1 MLRISKPIYMLR
13 GLLASVTACA
23 LIACG
28 GGGGDSTTTPV
39 IPVTAAPAATLVAGK
54 VLGATGTPI
63 AGATI
68 SAAGAFLTTGS
79 DGSYT
84 FSLDSA
90 TTTTTVV
97 LVKKTGYATT
107 AKEMPIASGTTTQ
120 INLQLFANQVS
131 TTFSGVSSASIPV
144 NGATVTI
151 PANAV
156 KLADGGNY
164 TGTVSIGASYYSPDT
179 LQGVQAFA
187 GPYTGVDAAGT
198 SPIIS
203 MGFIEVKLTDA
214 SGSPLQLKIGSP
226 ATLTFPASSNSANT
240 TSVPMWFYDETAKI
254 WKNEGSAARQAD
266 GSYQG
271 SVTHFTIWNV
281 DFKGATATI
290 KGCLRDAAGQPIS
303 NVGSAGLRS
312 TGWSQTLF
320 LRDPAGTAPG
330 DFTIL
335 NVPANLPLELY
346 SASSPSTFTALAI
359 PAIAPGTTRTLASC
373 ITATAAPAGPFVI
386 TWPTLLFTTTAALT
400 APTTGTASYAG
411 TYKGTYGGVETGT
424 FTVVVSAAG
433 VVTGSNHST
442 TYNQNFTVNGQV
454 GSNGSVAL
462 SAVGTAGSGQFS
474 GSINAAG
481 VITGTWNYLG
491 SPLGGTFTGNRV

>member
-1 MLRISKPIYMLR
+1 MLRFSKPIDMLR
-13 GLLASVTACA
+13 GFLVCVTACT

-28 GGGGDSTTTPV
+28 GGGGNSTTAPV
-39 IPVTAAPAATLVAGK
+39 IPAPAATLVAGK

-63 AGATI
+63 AGATV
-68 SAAGAFLTTGS
+68 SAAGVFLTTGI

-84 FSLDSA
+84 FNLDPA
-90 TTTTTVV
+90 ITTTVV

-107 AKEMPIASGTTTQ
+107 AKELPIASGTTTQ
-120 INLQLFANQVS
+120 MNLQLFADQVS
-131 TTFSGVSSASIPV
+131 TTFSGAASVSIPV

-151 PANAV
+151 PANSV
-156 KLADGGNY
+156 KLADGGDY

-179 LQGVQAFA
+179 VQGVQAFA
-187 GPYTGVDAAGT
+187 GPYTGVDAAGVK

-214 SGSPLQLKIGSP
+214 SGGPLQLKIGSP
-226 ATLTFPASSNSANT
+226 ASLTFPASSNSANT

-254 WKNEGSAARQAD
+254 WKNEGSATRQAD
-266 GSYQG
+266 GSYLG

-346 SASSPSTFTALAI
+346 SASSPSAFTALAI

-373 ITATAAPAGPFVI
+373 ITATAAPAGPNVI
-386 TWPTLLFTTTAALT
+386 TWPTLVFTTTVALT
-400 APTTGTASYAG
+400 TPTGTASYAG
-411 TYKGTYGGVETGT
+411 TYNGTYGGAETGT

-433 VVTGSNHST
+433 VVTGTNHSIT
-442 TYNQNFTVNGQV
+442 FNQNFTVNGQV
-454 GSNGSVAL
+454 GSTGSVAL
-462 SAVGTAGSGQFS
+462 SAIGTAGSGQFS

-481 VITGTWNYLG
+481 VISGTWNYVG
-491 SPLGGTFTGNRV
+491 SSLGGTFTGSRV